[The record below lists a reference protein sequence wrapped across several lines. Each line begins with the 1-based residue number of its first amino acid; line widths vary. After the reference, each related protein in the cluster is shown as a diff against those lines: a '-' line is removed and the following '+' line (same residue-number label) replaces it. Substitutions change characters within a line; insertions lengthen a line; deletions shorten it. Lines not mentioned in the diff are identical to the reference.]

1 MARFCGDKDFPFGAV
16 LILRQLGHDVL
27 TVSEAGRC
35 GGDDPDVLAD
45 AAADG
50 RAVLTHNHNH
60 FRRLHRTGRPHAR
73 IISCTRDDRDLRA
86 LPGAFMTP
94 RSPQRR
100 LPTNGS
106 ASSAPIRRPN
116 PEGATPGPFRNAA

>member
-1 MARFCGDKDFPFGAV
+1 MARFYGDEDFPFGAV

-50 RAVLTHNHNH
+50 RAVPTRNHNH
-60 FRRLHRTGRPHAR
+60 FRRLHRTGRPHAG
-73 IISCTRDDRDLRA
+73 IISCTRDDRDL
-86 LPGAFMTP
+86 PGLA
-94 RSPQRR
+94 QRIHDATVAAKT
-100 LPTNGS
+100 L
-106 ASSAPIRRPN
+106 ADQWIRIIRPN
-116 PEGATPGPFRNAA
+116 PSAKP